1 MPDSMPAPLLGAASV
16 REHIKTPWSR
26 VPLLPL
32 LLATAGG
39 VGFIRPAPG
48 TWGTAA
54 AVLVAMPWILVA
66 PESWVTG
73 GLLLG
78 VALATILGVWSAG
91 VAGRCTG
98 IADPG
103 PVVIDEVAGVWATLA
118 CIPPAVA
125 IASPIASAILAFCLF
140 RLFDIV
146 KPWPVAALERLP
158 LGWGVMADDLAAG
171 LLAGILAGAAL
182 R

>member
-1 MPDSMPAPLLGAASV
+1 M
-16 REHIKTPWSR
+16 
-26 VPLLPL
+26 
-32 LLATAGG
+32 ATAGG
-39 VGFIRPAPG
+39 VGFLRPAPG

-54 AVLVAMPWILVA
+54 AVILALPWLFFA
-66 PESWVTG
+66 PQALISL
-73 GLLLG
+73 GLLVG
-78 VALATILGVWSAG
+78 VALSTGLGVWSAG

-125 IASPIASAILAFCLF
+125 VASPIVSAILAFSLF

-158 LGWGVMADDLAAG
+158 RGWGVMADDLAAG

>member
-1 MPDSMPAPLLGAASV
+1 MSMPDEAASGHV
-16 REHIKTPWSR
+16 PASVAWSR
-26 VPLLPL
+26 VPLLPR

-39 VGFIRPAPG
+39 VGFIKPAPG

-54 AVLVAMPWILVA
+54 AVLIAMPWILTA
-66 PESWVTG
+66 PADLVTP
-73 GLLLG
+73 GLLIAVLM
-78 VALATILGVWSAG
+78 ATIVGVWSAG

-103 PVVIDEVAGVWATLA
+103 AVVIDEVAGVWAT
-118 CIPPAVA
+118 PADQTPTMVA
-125 IASPIASAILAFCLF
+125 IRTAILAFSLF

-146 KPWPVAALERLP
+146 KPWPIAALEHLP
-158 LGWGVMADDLAAG
+158 GGWGVMADDLAAG

>member
-1 MPDSMPAPLLGAASV
+1 MPDALAGERPFPSLWSTV
-16 REHIKTPWSR
+16 PW
-26 VPLLPL
+26 VPRLV
-32 LLATAGG
+32 ATAGG
-39 VGFIRPAPG
+39 VGFLRPAPG

-54 AVLVAMPWILVA
+54 AVLVAMPWILLANVA
-66 PESWVTG
+66 WVTP
-73 GLLLG
+73 GLWLG
-78 VALATILGVWSAG
+78 VLLASGLGVWAAG

-98 IADPG
+98 ISDPG

-125 IASPIASAILAFCLF
+125 VASPVMTAILAFSLF

-146 KPWPVAALERLP
+146 KPWPVSALEHLP
-158 LGWGVMADDLAAG
+158 RGWGVMADDLAAG

>member
-1 MPDSMPAPLLGAASV
+1 MPESV
-16 REHIKTPWSR
+16 LVSLPDLTSSPWSR
-26 VPLLPL
+26 VPWLPR

-39 VGFIRPAPG
+39 VGFLRPAPG
-48 TWGTAA
+48 SWGTAA
-54 AVLVAMPWILVA
+54 AVIVALPWLYFA
-66 PESWVTG
+66 PQSLISL
-73 GLLLG
+73 GLLVG
-78 VALATILGVWSAG
+78 VALATGLGVWSAG

-98 IADPG
+98 LADPG

-125 IASPIASAILAFCLF
+125 VASPFVSAIFAFSLF

-158 LGWGVMADDLAAG
+158 RGWGVMADDLAAG

>member
-1 MPDSMPAPLLGAASV
+1 MPDEAAPGYVSV
-16 REHIKTPWSR
+16 AWSR
-26 VPLLPL
+26 VPLLPR

-39 VGFIRPAPG
+39 VGFIKPAPG

-54 AVLVAMPWILVA
+54 AVLVAMPWILNA
-66 PESWVTG
+66 PATLVTP
-73 GLLLG
+73 GLMIA
-78 VALATILGVWSAG
+78 VFMATIVGVWSAG

-103 PVVIDEVAGVWATLA
+103 AVVIDEVAGVWATLA
-118 CIPPAVA
+118 CIPPVLV
-125 IASPIASAILAFCLF
+125 IASPVISAILAFSLF

-146 KPWPVAALERLP
+146 KPWPIAALEHLP
-158 LGWGVMADDLAAG
+158 GGWGVMADDLAAG

>member
-1 MPDSMPAPLLGAASV
+1 
-16 REHIKTPWSR
+16 
-26 VPLLPL
+26 
-32 LLATAGG
+32 LATAGG
-39 VGFIRPAPG
+39 VGFLKPAPG

-54 AVLVAMPWILVA
+54 AVLVAIPWILCA
-66 PESWVTG
+66 PAALVTP
-73 GLLLG
+73 GLII
-78 VALATILGVWSAG
+78 AIIIATSIGIWSAG

-103 PVVIDEVAGVWATLA
+103 AVVIDEVAGVWATLA
-118 CIPPAVA
+118 CIPPELV
-125 IASPIASAILAFCLF
+125 IASPFVSAFSSFGLF

-146 KPWPVAALERLP
+146 KPWPIAALEHLP
-158 LGWGVMADDLAAG
+158 GGWGVMADDLAAG